1 MLLRHEGRRGM
12 GEMNKK
18 KDLTVVIAIVCAAVL
33 AAVVFG
39 IAAHGI
45 SSRRETPDTSIGGS
59 TLQPDPTVKTTD
71 SASAPDASD
80 SEPVTAPP
88 TEKNT
93 QTVPEPPTTESPDTL
108 APFVPDTDYRYQNLP
123 ESAPAE
129 LSALSKSVF
138 VGDSRTEGLALYT
151 RLPSSGAR
159 IYTHVG
165 MSVKEVFSDKVIKVG
180 GQNMTVI
187 EALKSDPTFD
197 RVYIMLGV
205 NELGW
210 IYTEAFIEKY
220 GEIIDTV
227 RTINPNAKIIVQSLI
242 PVSADAYKTDPLL
255 RNSKIEEYNKAL
267 DAMCRDKNVWFL
279 NVAEM
284 FSGNGGVLPAD
295 ASNDGVHLKK
305 AYCDHWL
312 DYILSH
318 MG

>member
-1 MLLRHEGRRGM
+1 
-12 GEMNKK
+12 
-18 KDLTVVIAIVCAAVL
+18 
-33 AAVVFG
+33 
-39 IAAHGI
+39 
-45 SSRRETPDTSIGGS
+45 
-59 TLQPDPTVKTTD
+59 
-71 SASAPDASD
+71 
-80 SEPVTAPP
+80 
-88 TEKNT
+88 
-93 QTVPEPPTTESPDTL
+93 
-108 APFVPDTDYRYQNLP
+108 
-123 ESAPAE
+123 
-129 LSALSKSVF
+129 
-138 VGDSRTEGLALYT
+138 
-151 RLPSSGAR
+151 
-159 IYTHVG
+159 

-180 GQNMTVI
+180 GQSMTVI

-227 RTINPNAKIIVQSLI
+227 RTINPNAKIVVQSLI
-242 PVSADAYKTDPLL
+242 PVSADAYKTDPML